1 MNKGGKSASALYL
14 IATLFNKGIAF
25 FTVPI
30 FTRLLST
37 SDYGIVTTYNSWVD
51 MLTVALCLA
60 LYMAIRIAFVDLQHE
75 KQSFLSTVVTF
86 TLCLSVGV
94 FLLVFFVGKL
104 FLDVVPSVMI
114 FAVIQ
119 GASAALLM
127 DYQQYLMMDFKYVRR
142 SLFMSM
148 PNLMATVASILVI
161 KLIRPDHLYLG
172 RIIPT
177 MCVYSACGMIVI
189 ISVYSSHHPQIK
201 KEHLKYG
208 LKISLPLVL
217 HGIALS
223 ILSQSDRTMLTVLV
237 GADQT
242 GIYSLVY
249 NFCMLAMV
257 LTTALDGVWLPWFI
271 GKMKEMNY
279 YAVNRR
285 AKDYIEFITMAM
297 FGLILVG
304 PEILKLMA
312 DEKYWEGISIIPPIV
327 MANYFVFMYTFF
339 VNIEHY
345 YKRTMGITI
354 NTIIAA
360 GSNIILNFI
369 FIPRYGYV
377 AAAYTTL
384 VSYMVSMLLH
394 SIAAHKIE
402 KSILPIKQ
410 FIIPA
415 LMLTITTVF
424 YYLVIDMWVIRWG
437 VAFGIVVIVTVIERK
452 KIREYIK

>member
-1 MNKGGKSASALYL
+1 MNKGGKNASVLYL
-14 IATLFNKGIAF
+14 FAALFNKGIAF
-25 FTVPI
+25 LTVPI
-30 FTRLLST
+30 FSRLLST

-51 MLTVALCLA
+51 MLTVALSLA
-60 LYMAIRIAFVDLQHE
+60 LYMAIRIAFVDFQHE

-86 TLCLSVGV
+86 TLGLSFGSV
-94 FLLVFFVGKL
+94 LLVFFIGR
-104 FLDVVPSVMI
+104 FFSGITSGIMI

-127 DYQQYLMMDFKYVRR
+127 DYQQYLMMDLKYVRR
-142 SLFMSM
+142 TLFISM
-148 PNLMATVASILVI
+148 PNLVATVASILVI
-161 KLIRPDHLYLG
+161 KLIKPEHLYFG

-177 MCVYSACGMIVI
+177 MCVYFACGMIVLI
-189 ISVYSSHHPQIK
+189 GVYSSHRPQIK

-208 LKISLPLVL
+208 LTISLPLVL

-223 ILSQSDRTMLTVLV
+223 ILSQSDRTMITVLV

-249 NFCMLAMV
+249 NFCMIAMV

-271 GKMKEMNY
+271 SKMKDMDYCAINK
-279 YAVNRR
+279 R
-285 AKDYIEFITMAM
+285 ANDYIEFITMAM

-304 PEILKLMA
+304 PEILKIMA
-312 DEKYWEGISIIPPIV
+312 DEKYWGGISIIPPIV

-339 VNIEHY
+339 VNVEHY
-345 YKRTMGITI
+345 HKRTMGITI

-360 GSNIILNFI
+360 GMNIILNFL
-369 FIPRYGYV
+369 FIPLYGYV

-384 VSYMVSMLLH
+384 ASYIVSMMLH

-402 KSILPIKQ
+402 KSILPNKQ
-410 FIIPA
+410 FIVSFLILA
-415 LMLTITTVF
+415 AATVF
-424 YYLVIDMWVIRWG
+424 YYLVIDMWAIRWG
-437 VAFGIVVIVTVIERK
+437 VAFGTVAIVAVIERK
-452 KIREYIK
+452 KILGYIK